1 MLILGNTSL
10 LLIEPLHQHQNTD
23 KKMNISGH
31 LKKLHEQGTRRLL
44 SSRRVSREN
53 REKSDPDPQL
63 EVEDDVYPL
72 PQRLPTRETT
82 RRLDIDKV
90 VPSLIS
96 GLSGPGN
103 YEVRLLGETKIH
115 PRSSKSL
122 FEPADLTSPL
132 LTIFHSQTEE
142 EEDEFEVEEIL
153 RRRGQRYLIKWKGYP
168 HSENTW
174 EPIQNLG
181 NCQMVLRQFRRT
193 AKSRR
198 HLPAEPSR
206 STP

>member
-1 MLILGNTSL
+1 MNT
-10 LLIEPLHQHQNTD
+10 
-23 KKMNISGH
+23 SGH
-31 LKKLHEQGTRRLL
+31 LKKLHEQVTRRIL
-44 SSRRVSREN
+44 SSQEVSRET
-53 REKSDPDPQL
+53 REKSDLDPQL
-63 EVEDDVYPL
+63 EVEDDVYQL

-82 RRLDIDKV
+82 RRLGNDKF
-90 VPSLIS
+90 VPSLIP

-103 YEVRLLGETKIH
+103 YELRLLGEAKTH
-115 PRSSKSL
+115 PGFSKSL
-122 FEPADLTSPL
+122 FEPADLTFPL

-153 RRRGQRYLIKWKGYP
+153 KRCGQRYLIKWKGYP

-198 HLPAEPSR
+198 HRTAGPSR